1 PDAGGTWTLPRL
13 VGPARARALALLAE
27 PVTAEQAAAWGMI
40 WQAVDD
46 GELLPAARALC
57 ERLAAMAPQG
67 LALAK
72 QALEASGGN
81 DLDAQLDLE
90 RDLQAVAGRMEDYR
104 EGVTAFLEKRPAKFK
119 GR

>member
-1 PDAGGTWTLPRL
+1 AAGAGANLALACDIVVAARSARFIQSFAKVGLIPDAGGTWTLPRL

-81 DLDAQLDLE
+81 DLDA
-90 RDLQAVAGRMEDYR
+90 
-104 EGVTAFLEKRPAKFK
+104 
-119 GR
+119 